1 MPIENDGSQSLLG
14 SMEAAIKKQELTF
27 PKVVDQVICIA
38 STQLENVDKLVFI
51 YYSLKALEKQQD
63 SVQLPEESKFN
74 NRAQKFQLILE
85 REAAITQTK
94 AKDYWSDC

>member
-14 SMEAAIKKQELTF
+14 SMEATIKKQELSF
-27 PKVVDQVICIA
+27 PKVVICIA
-38 STQLENVDKLVFI
+38 STQLGNVDKLVFI
-51 YYSLKALEKQQD
+51 YYCLKALEKQQD

-74 NRAQKFQLILE
+74 TSLEALANSE